1 MKLDLNILKAK
12 VLPITLLDGTTVNI
26 KKPSKLFLNE
36 IEDFRTQEN
45 KGLTFKDVAVK
56 AEEMTLKIL
65 NNNGEG
71 RIFDSVYLEEQEID
85 YIIQTQIFKSY
96 FDFIFELMTN
106 PN

>member
-1 MKLDLNILKAK
+1 MKLDLGVLKAK
-12 VLPITLLDGTTVNI
+12 VLPIALLDGTTVNI

-36 IEDFRTQEN
+36 IEEFRTKDN
-45 KGLTFKDVAVK
+45 NALTFKDVVAK

-65 NNNGEG
+65 NNNTEG
-71 RIFDSVYLEEQEID
+71 RVFDSVYLEEQEID
-85 YIIQTQIFKSY
+85 YIIQTQIFKTY